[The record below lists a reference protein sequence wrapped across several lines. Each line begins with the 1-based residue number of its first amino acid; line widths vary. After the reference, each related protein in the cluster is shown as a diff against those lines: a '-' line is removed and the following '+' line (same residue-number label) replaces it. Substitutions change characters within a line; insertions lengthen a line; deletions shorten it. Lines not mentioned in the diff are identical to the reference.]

1 MEYPRLWPWLLV
13 GTGCKFVSG
22 DFSGILHSIN
32 RVILKYLE
40 HLITRFLSYELSGT
54 SHQVCIVPLQNP
66 GIMLNLFMLEA
77 IWWLKNV
84 KN

>member
-40 HLITRFLSYELSGT
+40 HLITGKRAITANSRGLRDGNHRGIYVLLWGCGFP
-54 SHQVCIVPLQNP
+54 VCKV
-66 GIMLNLFMLEA
+66 
-77 IWWLKNV
+77 
-84 KN
+84 